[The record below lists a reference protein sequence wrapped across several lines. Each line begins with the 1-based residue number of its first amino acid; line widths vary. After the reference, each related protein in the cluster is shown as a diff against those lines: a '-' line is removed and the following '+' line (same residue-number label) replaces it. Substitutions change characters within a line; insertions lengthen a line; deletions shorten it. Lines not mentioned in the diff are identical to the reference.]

1 MLNCAEMRHGL
12 MTALLLMRSETLN
25 CTETRLGL
33 MTALLLLMRSEM
45 LNCTEETWTDDYI
58 VDVNEK

>member
-1 MLNCAEMRHGL
+1 MTTLLMLMRSEMLNCA
-12 MTALLLMRSETLN
+12 
-25 CTETRLGL
+25 ETRLGL
-33 MTALLLLMRSEM
+33 MAALLMLMRSEM